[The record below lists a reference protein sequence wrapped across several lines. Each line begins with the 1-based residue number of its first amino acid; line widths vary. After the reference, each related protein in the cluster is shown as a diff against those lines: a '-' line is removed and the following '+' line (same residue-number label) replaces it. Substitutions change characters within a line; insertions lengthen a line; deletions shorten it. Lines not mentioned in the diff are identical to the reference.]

1 MKNIKIQVKKVQA
14 WEGGPYVL
22 GFFGTITEDVKQIFK
37 EVTKL
42 TESKNTKEHMGK
54 FYLNN
59 SQKFWY
65 VRDRLAADM
74 AMDKINKKFGKNSAK
89 LFWHSGV

>member
-1 MKNIKIQVKKVQA
+1 MKIQVKKVQA

-22 GFFGTITEDVKQIFK
+22 GFFGTITEDIKQIFK

-42 TESKNTKEHMGK
+42 TESANTKEHMGK
-54 FYLNN
+54 FYFNN
-59 SQKFWY
+59 DQKFWY

-74 AMDKINKKFGKNSAK
+74 AMKKIKSKFGENSVK
-89 LFWHSGV
+89 LFWNTGV